1 MLAAFFGVLALNL
14 FAPPQ
19 TQTQTAPSNLPDVV
33 VSGTRHT
40 PREARRFVDEIS
52 TAPTHALT
60 LATWM
65 TPICL
70 GVINLKAEAAAA
82 IVARVEAE
90 AAEVG
95 VPVASAGCRP
105 NVTVLATS
113 DGRFTASDLVAA
125 FGDRFILS
133 PGSTQG
139 DREDL
144 RRFADSDAPVRW
156 WTISALMD
164 EDSKQILV
172 AVGDG
177 SAPTQDTTGEVFFG
191 QNRRDGMLAS
201 LVILDLSKMNGV
213 PDVALGD
220 YVAMVVLANIDPEA
234 RPRRYPTILNLW
246 REGEAVAGLTPW
258 DRAYLRA
265 LYQAP
270 VRLSGSGLQTRSLY
284 QLNEMA
290 RLMSVQLDA
299 EARPAP

>member
-1 MLAAFFGVLALNL
+1 MLAAFFGVIALNL
-14 FAPPQ
+14 FAAPQ
-19 TQTQTAPSNLPDVV
+19 TQAPPSSLPDVV

-52 TAPTHALT
+52 TAPIHALT
-60 LATWM
+60 LSTWL

-82 IVARVEAE
+82 IVARIEAE

-95 VPVASAGCRP
+95 VPVAPAGCRP
-105 NVTVLATS
+105 YNITLLATS
-113 DGRFTASDLVAA
+113 DGRFTASELVDAYR
-125 FGDRFILS
+125 DRFIVS
-133 PGSTQG
+133 SGATQG
-139 DREDL
+139 DGEAL
-144 RRFADSDAPVRW
+144 RRFVETEAPVRW

-164 EDSKQILV
+164 EDSKRTLV
-172 AVGDG
+172 SLGG
-177 SAPTQDTTGEVFFG
+177 GPAPIEDTTGEVYFG
-191 QNRRDGMLAS
+191 QNRREGMLAS
-201 LVILDLSKMNGV
+201 LVILDLSKMNDV
-213 PDVALGD
+213 PDIALGD
-220 YVAMVVLANIDPEA
+220 YIAMVVLADIDPEA
-234 RPRRYPTILNLW
+234 RPRSPTILNLW

-290 RLMSVQLDA
+290 RLMSVQLGQAA
-299 EARPAP
+299 EPAP